1 MRGHR
6 INELPLSHRH
16 NCRDQIRG
24 HPPLTTSDTAPS
36 LENMHTPPHPAR
48 TNGLESRA
56 PRIPVFFS
64 ALIQESARAQEN
76 VSDTTGFMEQ
86 NTDRRRVNVPL
97 GSPALNS
104 PWPQSRGLRG
114 AARSKWIPSA
124 QWARHEVPRK
134 EEAKHVRPRDMSCG
148 APHQPPRPPGQGGP
162 RTCIAICNR
171 QVGDPPPPDRLLGGP
186 QSPLPGDH
194 PTGAPSHWPALPG
207 RGWCR
212 RRTEPR
218 EGPGGGLCQGHVS
231 LPAAAMASRE
241 RPEREPAPPR
251 HGRRGEAARAGAAD
265 PARARR
271 KEAGRQRRHV
281 GAGPRHR
288 LGRGRGWAYG
298 RGEPRARGG
307 CRSVLDKGLGGGAR
321 HGGGG

>member
-86 NTDRRRVNVPL
+86 NTDRRRVNSPL

-134 EEAKHVRPRDMSCG
+134 EEAQARTPQGYELWGTSP
-148 APHQPPRPPGQGGP
+148 APTTTR
-162 RTCIAICNR
+162 A
-171 QVGDPPPPDRLLGGP
+171 GGP
-186 QSPLPGDH
+186 QNLH
-194 PTGAPSHWPALPG
+194 
-207 RGWCR
+207 
-212 RRTEPR
+212 
-218 EGPGGGLCQGHVS
+218 
-231 LPAAAMASRE
+231 
-241 RPEREPAPPR
+241 R
-251 HGRRGEAARAGAAD
+251 HM
-265 PARARR
+265 
-271 KEAGRQRRHV
+271 
-281 GAGPRHR
+281 
-288 LGRGRGWAYG
+288 
-298 RGEPRARGG
+298 
-307 CRSVLDKGLGGGAR
+307 
-321 HGGGG
+321 